1 MAGISTGYGYTG
13 IVIAMLA
20 RLNPLGVV
28 PSAIFFAIIITGAE
42 AMSRATGVPVF
53 LADVIQGTALM
64 TMLIALLFTNY
75 RLRVSVVG
83 HG

>member
-1 MAGISTGYGYTG
+1 
-13 IVIAMLA
+13 
-20 RLNPLGVV
+20 
-28 PSAIFFAIIITGAE
+28 
-42 AMSRATGVPVF
+42 VPVF

-75 RLRVSVVG
+75 RLRVSLVS